1 MSRTWFITG
10 SAGGLGAGIAC
21 AALQAGDSVVAT
33 DLDLQRLQ
41 AIYTGDAAHA
51 DRVLCAELDIRNEAQ
66 ARDVVAAAV
75 ARFGRIDVVVN
86 NAGYGLFGA
95 FEENDAASIE
105 RQFAVNVHGT
115 FNVTRAVLP
124 QLRRQRAG
132 HVINMSSNGGIRGV
146 RGASMYSA
154 SKFAIEGFSESLAEE
169 LAEFGIRVTLVEPGA
184 FRTGFLATDKLQQG
198 PIRIADYDAFRAA
211 AQAVFAARHRHQRGD
226 PRKLGQALLAL
237 VAHEQPPLRFV
248 AGADALQVVD
258 QKLAQV
264 ASDVKRWRSLSSST
278 DFAALT
284 RE

>member
-10 SAGGLGAGIAC
+10 SAGGLGVGIAC
-21 AALQAGDSVVAT
+21 AALEAGDSVVAT

-41 AIYTGDAAHA
+41 AVYTGDAARA

-184 FRTGFLATDKLQQG
+184 FRTGFLATDKLQRG

-211 AQAVFAARHRHQRGD
+211 AQTVFAARHQHQRGD